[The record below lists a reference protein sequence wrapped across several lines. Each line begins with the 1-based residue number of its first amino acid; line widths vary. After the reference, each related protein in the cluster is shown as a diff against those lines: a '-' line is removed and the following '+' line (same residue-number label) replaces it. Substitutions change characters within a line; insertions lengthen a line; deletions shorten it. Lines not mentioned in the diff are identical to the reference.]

1 MVCNFFHRYLQ
12 NWAMNWGPQSLCM
25 TWDSL
30 VLGKTCLKYSLAVS
44 LAVIVLEQ
52 GTRIASHVRLQM
64 KFMV

>member
-1 MVCNFFHRYLQ
+1 
-12 NWAMNWGPQSLCM
+12 M

-30 VLGKTCLKYSLAVS
+30 VLGNTCLKYSLAVS

-52 GTRIASHVRLQM
+52 GTRIASLVRLQM